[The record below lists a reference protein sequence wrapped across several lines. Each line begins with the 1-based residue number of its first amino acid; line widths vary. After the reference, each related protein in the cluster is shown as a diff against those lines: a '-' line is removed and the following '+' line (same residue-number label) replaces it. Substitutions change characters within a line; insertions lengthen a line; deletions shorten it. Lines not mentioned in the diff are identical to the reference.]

1 MEGYK
6 YVQNEK
12 GVIVPKISDSTSET
26 WGLVQRC
33 ARVMVDEV
41 ERAKKHRNI
50 TISVSFLEIYNEHI
64 YDLLNSALFR
74 RKQAKSPQPGDPLLI
89 TIPFNS
95 AQMDPSGLKLKWN
108 NNDHYIVE
116 NLFTFEC

>member
-1 MEGYK
+1 MVRRVVQGYHSTIFAYGQTGSGKTFNMEGYK

-12 GVIVPKISDSTSET
+12 GVIVPRVSESTSET

-33 ARVMVDEV
+33 ARVMVDET
-41 ERAKKHRNI
+41 ERAKKHRHI
-50 TISVSFLEIYNEHI
+50 TMSVSFLEIYNEHI

-74 RKQAKSPQPGDPLLI
+74 RKQTKSPQPGDPLLI

-95 AQMDPSGLKLKWN
+95 A
-108 NNDHYIVE
+108 
-116 NLFTFEC
+116 